1 MYPTSVFGRILGIMA
16 AVCGL
21 LMVALPV
28 SVVATN
34 FSIYYSYAKARI
46 SLPPK
51 KKVKYAKEA
60 NRFLGQVDSP
70 REKSTKIKSYTNK
83 ISPETP
89 NLTPKVTHV
98 YPVQSTELPQNT
110 LPPLKRFTKF
120 NQALGLMRDRGM
132 LQNTKEKK
140 MDLATLVM
148 VLSSKGDWSHPENG

>member
-34 FSIYYSYAKARI
+34 FSMYYSYAKARI

-51 KKVKYAKEA
+51 KKVRYAKEA
-60 NRFLGQVDSP
+60 NNFLGQPDTDQ
-70 REKSTKIKSYTNK
+70 EKSTKLLKPNNK

-89 NLTPKVTHV
+89 NITPNITPVHHV
-98 YPVQSTELPQNT
+98 KSTELPGNT
-110 LPPLKRFTKF
+110 LPPLKKFSKF
-120 NQALGLMRDRGM
+120 NQAMDLMRNRGM
-132 LQNTKEKK
+132 LQNKEKK

-148 VLSSKGDWSHPENG
+148 VLSSKGDWSHPKDG